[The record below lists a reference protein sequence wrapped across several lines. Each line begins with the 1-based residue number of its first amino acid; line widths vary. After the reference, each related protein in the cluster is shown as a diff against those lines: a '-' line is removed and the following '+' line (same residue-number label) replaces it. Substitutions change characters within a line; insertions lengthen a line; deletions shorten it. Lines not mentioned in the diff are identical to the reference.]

1 MCLGMLC
8 YLFWFSFCFA
18 EYTTILIFVTYNA
31 YQMQIQTSCLHP
43 HVVLFLLNISITF
56 NEYSFLLS
64 LTRFPK
70 EKLHTLDSVQDGLLV
85 LRMISTHKTGQL
97 TIQQNRS
104 HVLAESITYEL
115 TSPEVS
121 WPAMSVRTAVKSR
134 VFILLALHEFDT
146 NRVATNLENRGRSG
160 ENIFDKKVRENS

>member
-1 MCLGMLC
+1 MNK
-8 YLFWFSFCFA
+8 A
-18 EYTTILIFVTYNA
+18 
-31 YQMQIQTSCLHP
+31 
-43 HVVLFLLNISITF
+43 FLT
-56 NEYSFLLS
+56 

-115 TSPEVS
+115 TSPEVR
-121 WPAMSVRTAVKSR
+121 WPTMSVRTAVNSR

-146 NRVATNLENRGRSG
+146 NRVATNLENRERSG
-160 ENIFDKKVRENS
+160 ENIFDKKSGKIHRKMNLFQKMLTSCILCPYFVKG